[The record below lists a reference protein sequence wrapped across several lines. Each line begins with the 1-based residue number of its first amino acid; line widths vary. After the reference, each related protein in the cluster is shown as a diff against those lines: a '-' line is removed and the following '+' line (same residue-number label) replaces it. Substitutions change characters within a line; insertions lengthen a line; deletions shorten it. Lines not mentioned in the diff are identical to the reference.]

1 MNSTQTQYSGEVQVG
16 SPPQPFR
23 VIFDTGSA
31 WLWVPTVNC
40 PRCIGTRRF
49 NSTQSTTYLSN
60 GERVVLKYGSG
71 SCTGRNSTDRV
82 EIGGLKAE
90 GQAFVAVSSEY
101 ELEGTAADGILVRPT
116 QGLGYM
122 ALSSNVP
129 TLMDSLYNQGAIP
142 AKVLGVFLSDSED
155 RNSASSSVSIGDY
168 DPSPFA
174 KGTLHFTPNIYPKV
188 GFWSVNLKAVSFG
201 AVSLKLETH
210 IAIFD
215 TGASL
220 IAAAVS
226 DFSTVST
233 WFATKFGCEVKNS
246 YIACDCSAHPI
257 SVFPNIT
264 FNIGG
269 FEAQLTGSQ
278 YLSAYRSSG
287 QLICMVLI
295 TSSFQDFWILGDP
308 FLRQFYTV
316 YDMDNNQ
323 IGFAS
328 LSEEPE
334 APFISTWLAL
344 SGATVIMLT
353 VLGGILC
360 CCLVCRKKKPTE
372 NDVYVRMP
380 ES

>member
-1 MNSTQTQYSGEVQVG
+1 MQVG
-16 SPPQPFR
+16 SPPQSFR
-23 VIFDTGSA
+23 VIFDTGSS

-40 PRCIGTRRF
+40 PRCIGTSRF
-49 NSTQSTTYLSN
+49 NSSQSESYQST
-60 GERVVLKYGSG
+60 GERVVLKYGTGQCSG
-71 SCTGRNSTDRV
+71 KNSTDKV

-101 ELEGTAADGILVRPT
+101 ELEGTAADGILVRST

-122 ALSSNVP
+122 ALSNNVP
-129 TLMDSLYNQGAIP
+129 TLMDTLYNQGAIP
-142 AKVLGVFLSDSED
+142 AKVLGVFLSNSED
-155 RNSASSSVSIGDY
+155 RSSPQSSVSIGGY
-168 DPSPFA
+168 DPSPYA
-174 KGTLHFTPNIYPKV
+174 KGSLRFTPNLYPKV
-188 GFWSVNLKAVSFG
+188 GFWTVGLKAVSFG
-201 AVSLKLETH
+201 EVRLQLKTR

-220 IAAAVS
+220 IGAADSDFDAVS
-226 DFSTVST
+226 S
-233 WFATKFGCEVKNS
+233 WFATKFGCESKNS
-246 YIACDCSAHPI
+246 FIACDCTAHPI
-257 SVFPNIT
+257 STFPNIT

-269 FEAQLTGSQ
+269 FETKLTGPQ

-295 TSSFQDFWILGDP
+295 TSSFQDFWILGDS

-328 LSEEPE
+328 LSGDPE
-334 APFISTWLAL
+334 VPFISTWLAL
-344 SGATVIMLT
+344 LGVAVITLT
-353 VLGGILC
+353 GFGGILC
-360 CCLVCRKKKPTE
+360 CCLVCRKKTAAE